1 MSSLAQL
8 LKSEIERL
16 ARKEVRQQ
24 LRKDAHALKKATSQH
39 RSAIA
44 ALKRQTQALER
55 AMRELRRLHNVH
67 KSPALKEEATAQG
80 VPLRFRA
87 AGMATNRKRL
97 GLSGAAFGALVGVSA
112 KSIFDWEQGKSKPK
126 PHNLRAIAALRGISI
141 EDARRRLR
149 ESPLNENRRTADAA
163 QPARRRSSKSTTALK
178 RASSSVG
185 RG

>member
-24 LRKDAHALKKATSQH
+24 LRKDVHALKKATSQH

-55 AMRELRRLHNVH
+55 AMRELRRLH
-67 KSPALKEEATAQG
+67 KGPALKEEATAKG
-80 VPLRFRA
+80 APLRFRA

-141 EDARRRLR
+141 EEARRRLV
-149 ESPLNENRRTADAA
+149 ESPLNENRRTTDAA
-163 QPARRRSSKSTTALK
+163 QLAGRRSFKSTTARK
-178 RASSSVG
+178 RASSSVR

>member
-1 MSSLAQL
+1 MSSLGQL

-24 LRKDAHALKKATSQH
+24 LRKDVHVLKKATSQQ

-55 AMRELRRLHNVH
+55 AVREFGRLH
-67 KSPALKEEATAQG
+67 KGPALREQATAQG

-126 PHNLRAIAALRGISI
+126 PHNLQAVAALRGISI
-141 EDARRRLR
+141 EEARRRLG
-149 ESPLNENRRTADAA
+149 EIPLNENRRTVDAA
-163 QPARRRSSKSTTALK
+163 QPARRRSSKPTPARQ
-178 RASSSVG
+178 RASPSVG
-185 RG
+185 SG